1 MDALFKLEKAENLND
16 KLKSRIATRFAKIVV
31 PAATEVERVSGV
43 KYPPY
48 FVDPVLPV
56 IVGAQDNIGGLGVM
70 YARTLPILNNEGRLI
85 IVVQLSAPFVLYAT
99 KTVVKVVLAHEFLH
113 YINLV
118 GRFSTL
124 DINSQLSSAYVF
136 EERYADME
144 RLVDASIVFGK
155 NKRLVRQLGK
165 QMSSG
170 LENEKLNEKCRK
182 MWIEKKLPMIRVA
195 LGSNQIFL
203 PVNTIL
209 QADFDPKAREL
220 AEKIRRIN

>member
-16 KLKSRIATRFAKIVV
+16 KLRSRIATRFAKIVV

-56 IVGAQDNIGGLGVM
+56 IVGAQDNIGGLG
-70 YARTLPILNNEGRLI
+70 
-85 IVVQLSAPFVLYAT
+85 VLYAT

-195 LGSNQIFL
+195 LGSNQISL